1 MTDNNL
7 AINSIKT
14 LNLIKTK
21 VLVVGDIMLDR
32 YWNGNVDRISPE
44 GPFPVLDV
52 REIEDRLSGAANVAK
67 NIADVGATPYLMG
80 SVGDDDYGR
89 MIYQLLDQN
98 NIQHTLMTSILST
111 TTLKI
116 RAVANKRQLIR
127 LDFDNKHCSPV
138 DLVAFQNQLT
148 HSDIVLVSDYGKGV
162 LNEIDGI
169 INLSNAAKKRVLI
182 DPKGSFEKYHNAYLI
197 SPNKSELRS
206 EIGTWSSEHEL
217 EQKVFLLLE
226 RINVEAILLTRSE
239 EGMTLY
245 TRNNEAISIPSI
257 AREVFDV
264 SGAGDTVLAFVA
276 LGLGS
281 GLSLVESML
290 LSNIAA
296 GIVVG
301 KFGTSSLTLEEL
313 LKALE
318 AMS

>member
-1 MTDNNL
+1 
-7 AINSIKT
+7 
-14 LNLIKTK
+14 
-21 VLVVGDIMLDR
+21 
-32 YWNGNVDRISPE
+32 
-44 GPFPVLDV
+44 
-52 REIEDRLSGAANVAK
+52 
-67 NIADVGATPYLMG
+67 MG

-89 MIYQLLDQN
+89 VIHRLLDQN
-98 NIQHTLMTSILST
+98 NIKHSLMTHSLST

-127 LDFDNKHCSPV
+127 LDFDNKHCSPI
-138 DLVAFQNQLT
+138 DPVAFQNQLT

-162 LNEIDGI
+162 LTEIDRI
-169 INLSNAAKKRVLI
+169 INLSNAANKRVLI

-206 EIGTWSSEHEL
+206 EIGTWSSEDEL
-217 EQKVFLLLE
+217 KQKVFLLLDN
-226 RINVEAILLTRSE
+226 INVEAILLTRSE
-239 EGMTLY
+239 EGMTLF
-245 TRNNEAISIPSI
+245 TKNNEAISIPSL
-257 AREVFDV
+257 ARDVFDV

-301 KFGTSSLTLEEL
+301 KFGTSSLTLKEL

-318 AMS
+318 VMS

>member
-1 MTDNNL
+1 M
-7 AINSIKT
+7 
-14 LNLIKTK
+14 
-21 VLVVGDIMLDR
+21 
-32 YWNGNVDRISPE
+32 
-44 GPFPVLDV
+44 
-52 REIEDRLSGAANVAK
+52 
-67 NIADVGATPYLMG
+67 
-80 SVGDDDYGR
+80 
-89 MIYQLLDQN
+89 
-98 NIQHTLMTSILST
+98 
-111 TTLKI
+111 
-116 RAVANKRQLIR
+116 
-127 LDFDNKHCSPV
+127 
-138 DLVAFQNQLT
+138 
-148 HSDIVLVSDYGKGV
+148 
-162 LNEIDGI
+162 
-169 INLSNAAKKRVLI
+169 
-182 DPKGSFEKYHNAYLI
+182 
-197 SPNKSELRS
+197 
-206 EIGTWSSEHEL
+206 